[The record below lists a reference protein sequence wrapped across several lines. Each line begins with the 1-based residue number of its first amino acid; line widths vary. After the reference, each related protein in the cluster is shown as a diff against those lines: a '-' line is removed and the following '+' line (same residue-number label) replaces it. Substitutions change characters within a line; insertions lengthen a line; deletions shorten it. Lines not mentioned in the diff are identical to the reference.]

1 MNYTNVAVVAMAEEY
16 NKPIVASSDW
26 DNLIQLLDE
35 YFGPEG
41 QRLGWYVSNAKY
53 PDAYVG
59 YFEYKEFDGEIIKVK
74 IYEVD
79 FK

>member
-1 MNYTNVAVVAMAEEY
+1 MNYTNVAMIEEY
-16 NKPIVASSDW
+16 AKPIAASCDW
-26 DNLIQLLDE
+26 NTLLDLVDD
-35 YFGPEG
+35 YFGPESK
-41 QRLGWYVSNAKY
+41 RLGWYVSNAKY

-59 YFEYKEFDGEIIKVK
+59 YFEYKDSDDQIIKVK